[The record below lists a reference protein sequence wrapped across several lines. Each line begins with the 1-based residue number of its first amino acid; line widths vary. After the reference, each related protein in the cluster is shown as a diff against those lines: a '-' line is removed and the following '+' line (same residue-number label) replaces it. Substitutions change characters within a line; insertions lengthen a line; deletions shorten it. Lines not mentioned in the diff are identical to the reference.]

1 MGIDDHVQLLGKLD
15 FYGNSLLQVSFIV
28 VVVNAFESMLST
40 KLFFSIISFKNYVS
54 RLKGL
59 ARWMVSQMRM
69 I

>member
-1 MGIDDHVQLLGKLD
+1 MDIPDHAQLLGKLD
-15 FYGNSLLQVSFIV
+15 FYGNSLLHVSFIV
-28 VVVNAFESMLST
+28 VVVNILESMLST

-54 RLKGL
+54 RQEGL